1 VVKNSN
7 VTLTKKNAKYQ
18 LLRIY
23 SIIIKTMAQC
33 LMKLLEMDDSA
44 FMGAPPPSKQRER
57 LEGKISCL
65 GVTMVTLFRVR
76 VMTPCTENG

>member
-1 VVKNSN
+1 MSHHFNINEEKCQIPTFKEYTV
-7 VTLTKKNAKYQ
+7 L
-18 LLRIY
+18 
-23 SIIIKTMAQC
+23 IIKTMVLC

-44 FMGAPPPSKQRER
+44 FIGAPPPSKQRER

>member
-1 VVKNSN
+1 MSHYFN
-7 VTLTKKNAKYQ
+7 VNKCQSFKEYTVL
-18 LLRIY
+18 
-23 SIIIKTMAQC
+23 IIKTMVLC
-33 LMKLLEMDDSA
+33 LTKLLEMDDSA
-44 FMGAPPPSKQRER
+44 FRGAPPPSKQRER